1 MKKSRRIALT
11 LIASACIAASGCS
24 KEQKT
29 QRDIYASRDDCA
41 KDWGGGEC
49 EPGSTAGVF
58 HGPHYFY
65 HGGSPMYFP
74 RGGETAIATTPAQ
87 GVHNLR
93 PGLHSPNAVSAIAA
107 SRTVRGGFGH
117 SSSSHGGGS

>member
-11 LIASACIAASGCS
+11 LIASVCIATLGCS

-29 QRDIYASRDDCA
+29 KRDLYSSRDDCA
-41 KDWGGGEC
+41 KDWGSSEC
-49 EPGSTAGVF
+49 EPNTTGGSF
-58 HGPHYFY
+58 YGPHYFY
-65 HGGSPMYFP
+65 HGTSPMYFP
-74 RGGETAIATTPAQ
+74 RGSETAIATTPVQ
-87 GVHNLR
+87 GVHNLT
-93 PGLHSPNAVSAIAA
+93 PGVHSPNAFSAIAA